1 MSKIN
6 SGRASPQIFS
16 DLEVKAYGEMYPF
29 GDLATTVV
37 QGNNLLLVKVFDES
51 VKEEI
56 LKALQRSQFE
66 LSVHP
71 EGKDIRVK
79 LGASRKEHIEA
90 ALKKVKETSQQ
101 FSKDVRQARGSA
113 LQVLKKLS
121 KILPSDEIK

>member
-1 MSKIN
+1 MLEEELSKVN

-37 QGNNLLLVKVFDES
+37 QGNNLLIVKVFDDS
-51 VKEEI
+51 IKEEI

-79 LGASRKEHIEA
+79 LGASRKEHVDA
-90 ALKKVKETSQQ
+90 ALKKIKE
-101 FSKDVRQARGSA
+101 
-113 LQVLKKLS
+113 
-121 KILPSDEIK
+121 IH